1 VKFIENI
8 KGDKIIWGI
17 VLILSLFSL
26 LAVYSSTGT
35 LAYKYQQGNTEH
47 YVIKHFA
54 ILFFGLL
61 LMYLTHLIKFTK
73 FSRIAQ
79 ILIYL
84 AVPLLALTLLLGA
97 NINEASRWLVLPGTN
112 ISFQSSDLG
121 KMALIMFTARL
132 LSKKEDLINADFKT
146 VVKTFM
152 LPIFIVCGLIF
163 PANFSTAAIL
173 FFVSFVLLF
182 IAKLPWKYLFYIIGI
197 TLSAILL
204 LVALSTVFP
213 KLLPRLDTWISRVDN
228 AEEGYQVEQAK
239 IAIVSGG
246 IIGKMPGNSIQRNFL
261 PHPYSDFIYAIIIEE
276 YGILGG
282 FFILL
287 LYLILLYRSI
297 IIAQASPNVFG
308 AYLSIGLMMMI
319 VLQALINMGVAVNL
333 FPVTGQP
340 LPLVSMGG
348 TSIFFTCISIG
359 VVLSVSRG
367 LDENKKT
374 NKAK

>member
-1 VKFIENI
+1 
-8 KGDKIIWGI
+8 
-17 VLILSLFSL
+17 

-47 YVIKHFA
+47 YVIKHFG
-54 ILFFGLL
+54 ILFFGLF

-79 ILIYL
+79 ILLYL
-84 AVPLLALTLLLGA
+84 AVPVLFLTLILGA
-97 NINEASRWLVLPGTN
+97 NINEASRWLILPGTN

-121 KMALIMFTARL
+121 KIALIMFLSRL
-132 LSKKEDLINADFKT
+132 LSKKEELINADFKT
-146 VVKTFM
+146 VAKTFL
-152 LPIFIVCGLIF
+152 LPIFIICGLIF

-173 FFVSFVLLF
+173 FLVSFVLLF
-182 IAKLPWKYLFYIIGI
+182 IAKLPWKYLLYIIGI
-197 TLSAILL
+197 TLSSILL
-204 LVALSTVFP
+204 LIALSTVLP
-213 KLLPRLDTWISRVDN
+213 KLLPRLDTWISRVDS
-228 AEEGYQVEQAK
+228 EEGYQVEQAK

-246 IIGKMPGNSIQRNFL
+246 IIGKMPGNSTQRNFL

-276 YGILGG
+276 YGIIGG

-287 LYLILLYRSI
+287 LYLILFYRSI
-297 IIAQASPNVFG
+297 IIAQSSPNAFG
-308 AYLSIGLMMMI
+308 AYLSIGLMLMI

-367 LDENKKT
+367 LDEKKMNKTK
-374 NKAK
+374 

>member
-35 LAYKYQQGNTEH
+35 LAYKYQHGNTEY
-47 YVIKHFA
+47 YVIKHFG
-54 ILFFGLL
+54 ILFFGLF

-79 ILIYL
+79 LLFYL
-84 AVPLLALTLLLGA
+84 AIPVLFLTLILGA
-97 NINEASRWLVLPGTN
+97 NINDASRWLVLPGTN

-121 KMALIMFTARL
+121 KIALIMFMARL

-146 VVKTFM
+146 VVKIFI

-204 LVALSTVFP
+204 LIALSTVFP
-213 KLLPRLDTWISRVDN
+213 KLLPRLDTWISRVDS
-228 AEEGYQVEQAK
+228 EEGYQVEQAK
-239 IAIVSGG
+239 IAIVNGG
-246 IIGKMPGNSIQRNFL
+246 VVGRLPGNSIQRNFL

-276 YGILGG
+276 YGIIGA

-297 IIAQASPNVFG
+297 IIAQSSSNAFG

-340 LPLVSMGG
+340 LPLISMGG
-348 TSIFFTCISIG
+348 TSIFFTCIAIG

-367 LDENKKT
+367 LEDDKKK

>member
-1 VKFIENI
+1 MKFIENI

-35 LAYKYQQGNTEH
+35 LAYKYQQGNTEY
-47 YVIKHFA
+47 YVIKHFG
-54 ILFFGLL
+54 ILFFGLF

-79 ILIYL
+79 LLFYL
-84 AVPLLALTLLLGA
+84 AIPVLGLTLILGA

-121 KMALIMFTARL
+121 KIALIMFTARL
-132 LSKKEDLINADFKT
+132 LSKKKEFIDADFKT
-146 VVKTFM
+146 VIKTFI

-204 LVALSTVFP
+204 LIALSTVFP

-228 AEEGYQVEQAK
+228 EEGYQVEQSK
-239 IAIVSGG
+239 IAIVNGG
-246 IIGKMPGNSIQRNFL
+246 IVGRLPGNSIQRNFL

-276 YGILGG
+276 YGVLGG

-297 IIAQASPNVFG
+297 IIAKSSPNAFG
-308 AYLSIGLMMMI
+308 VYLSIGLMMMI

-348 TSIFFTCISIG
+348 TSIFFTCIAIG

>member
-35 LAYKYQQGNTEH
+35 LAYKYQHGNTEY

-54 ILFFGLL
+54 ILLFGLL

-79 ILIYL
+79 LLIYL
-84 AVPLLALTLLLGA
+84 AVPLLLLTLILGE

-121 KMALIMFTARL
+121 KIALIMFTARL
-132 LSKKEDLINADFKT
+132 LSKKENLINADFKT

-152 LPIFIVCGLIF
+152 VPIFIVCGLIF

-228 AEEGYQVEQAK
+228 TEEGYQVEQAK

-246 IIGKMPGNSIQRNFL
+246 IIGKMPGNSVQRNFL

-374 NKAK
+374 NVAK